1 MSKQRYSSIVRVLM
15 MAWLG
20 YGWLGCNPNHCPAN
34 VNEDCREDLKPPADV
49 PCTASAECAAEN
61 AMVCNLDIQP
71 SKCVQCTAAE
81 AVACSGKTPV
91 CGEDNSCAGCSKHGD
106 CASLACLPDGAC
118 AEESKVA
125 YVAAMDQGGTD
136 NSDCSKA
143 TPCLTVA
150 KALIATPARSYVK
163 LSGTLD
169 EAVTIS
175 GARKVTMLAAPGA
188 KLTNSMGMA
197 SVVTIT
203 GDSDLEIYD
212 LEIGGGNKFGISLS
226 DTDQSKLKLVRV
238 KISTNAGAGIDAR
251 GGELTVEQSTISD
264 NKGGGIKLD
273 STRFTLTNNV
283 IVRNG
288 DANSN
293 YGGIQLANLI
303 AGMSR
308 LEYNTVTLNTGK
320 MNTTTGVDCASSDT
334 VAFSNNIVYGNV
346 VSGTGTQISI
356 DPQCTWTYSDIGP
369 TVGTVPG
376 PGTGNLNVIPAF
388 VDAAAN
394 NFRPALTSPVIDKA
408 DPASVLR
415 FDFSGNLRPLGP
427 GRDLGAYEVK

>member
-1 MSKQRYSSIVRVLM
+1 MDKELMSPSIVRLRPLIAVMLV
-15 MAWLG
+15 A
-20 YGWLGCNPNHCPAN
+20 CNVAN
-34 VNEDCREDLKPPADV
+34 SNFNPDLQDLVTCKSSAD
-49 PCTASAECAAEN
+49 CAAEDGK
-61 AMVCNLDIQP
+61 VCNLDSEP
-71 SKCVQCTAAE
+71 SKCVQCTATE

-91 CGEDNSCAGCSKHGD
+91 CGEDNSCAGCSKHSD

-125 YVAAMDQGGTD
+125 YMAAMDQGGTA
-136 NSDCSKA
+136 NPDCSRA

-150 KALIATPARSYVK
+150 NALIATPARSYVK

-169 EAVTIS
+169 EAVVIS

-203 GDSDLEIYD
+203 DGSDLEIYD
-212 LEIGGGNKFGISLS
+212 LEISGGTNVGISLPNN
-226 DTDQSKLKLVRV
+226 DLSKLKLVRV

-288 DANSN
+288 DIASSN
-293 YGGIQLANLI
+293 YGGVQLDNLI

-320 MNTTTGVDCASSDT
+320 VNTTTGVDCRSSDIVT
-334 VAFSNNIVYGNV
+334 FSNNILYGNV